1 MRQISRPTALG
12 LIAVAAVIAVLDGE
26 AAWRAARAEAILGI
40 DASIVAVS
48 IPGAST
54 IGQIGTFLSTGT
66 LTPGNCANPMP
77 IPKNFPTYT
86 LPGKVLNPNRIL
98 VGSRSN
104 FGAQLPASGGLKG
117 SLLSIDPSG
126 RFTLVVPANFD
137 SNGDQEATLGGAV
150 QMFSANSQHWLNGM
164 NNPHDTPLSTPA
176 SAIRW
181 VSRTTTGLGVSGRPI
196 RLSA

>member
-77 IPKNFPTYT
+77 IPKNFPTPCPARCLIRT
-86 LPGKVLNPNRIL
+86 VSWSAADRI
-98 VGSRSN
+98 SARSCP
-104 FGAQLPASGGLKG
+104 PAAG
-117 SLLSIDPSG
+117 
-126 RFTLVVPANFD
+126 
-137 SNGDQEATLGGAV
+137 
-150 QMFSANSQHWLNGM
+150 
-164 NNPHDTPLSTPA
+164 
-176 SAIRW
+176 
-181 VSRTTTGLGVSGRPI
+181 
-196 RLSA
+196 